1 MLVLPL
7 APLLVILQTPD
18 NQCPSIES
26 ILQYNNL
33 GAVHILR
40 SAEGG
45 GRGSEN
51 FLQCTSGGVGG
62 YRRLLRSL

>member
-1 MLVLPL
+1 MTVRGHKLTVGNLIASD
-7 APLLVILQTPD
+7 APAGH
-18 NQCPSIES
+18 
-26 ILQYNNL
+26 

-62 YRRLLRSL
+62 VSPFTT